1 MKDWFER
8 ALKTFVQAFFGV
20 LIPQTAAMLAGGFPD
35 VSTAWK
41 VLSPFVAAA
50 LAAGISAVWNL
61 VLEKGKESAT
71 DEFD

>member
-20 LIPQTAAMLAGGFPD
+20 LIPQTVTMLSGGFPD
-35 VSTAWK
+35 ASTAWK
-41 VLSPFVAAA
+41 ILSPFVAAA

-61 VLEKGKESAT
+61 ALEKGKDGAE
-71 DEFD
+71 E